1 MYDVLILKCLLSKHQ
16 NGFLCN
22 ICFFMYADSSFSP
35 LFKMIYSLSLSHE
48 VYMREFASFGKTG
61 FGFFF
66 FGRDS
71 KKFLPLRQDHL
82 AIWSP
87 LELSLEL

>member
-48 VYMREFASFGKTG
+48 VYMRKGVCLFWKNRFC
-61 FGFFF
+61 FF
-66 FGRDS
+66 
-71 KKFLPLRQDHL
+71 
-82 AIWSP
+82 
-87 LELSLEL
+87 LEETQRNSYLSDRTTWQSGLL

>member
-48 VYMREFASFGKTG
+48 VYMRKGVCLFWKNR
-61 FGFFF
+61 FF

>member
-48 VYMREFASFGKTG
+48 VYMRKGVCLFWKNRFW
-61 FGFFF
+61 FF
-66 FGRDS
+66 
-71 KKFLPLRQDHL
+71 
-82 AIWSP
+82 
-87 LELSLEL
+87 LEETQRNSYLSDRITWQSGLL